1 MAAAQPGGEAKAPT
15 SYYEQLA
22 DMNCHPLNEDTLIRI
37 ERNDPE
43 IDGLRLSAE
52 WQKSGSRVG
61 QAIGGS
67 RDLGGPVKKPILC
80 ELARGLS
87 FNRSIEIM
95 DIVVGRDRL
104 DIIEILAPFIKH
116 NSNLRILG
124 LNGLEFFSMNLLSSV
139 LENRTSNIEHL
150 SLRSIRLEYA
160 DITIL
165 CEVVVKNRLRSLI
178 LDFLSA
184 APSLRALLLTLSHP
198 DCQLEALGLFRCNV
212 RKDAVQNVV
221 QISAVNT
228 SLLHLDLSWSYL
240 TTRAWS
246 AFFTFLRDTLVVLE
260 VLKLDQCNIVDEG
273 ITELI
278 TILTTNTRLREVH
291 GLMCYAKTVWD
302 YCSRM
307 LCSKTCID
315 STFWSNHTIEVFDMD
330 TWYGQDEDGGSVVDD
345 ARIDDVRSSL
355 TMNENENKAEVS
367 QIKIIQA
374 HFSGPN
380 ADVSIFTRMP
390 ETILPF
396 AIEWIGRTRVGLPLM
411 YLVVQDL
418 PTLFHTCHGPHCGER
433 KRKIDATM
441 LVQENSNYK

>member
-67 RDLGGPVKKPILC
+67 RDLGGPVKKPILR

-116 NSNLRILG
+116 N

-212 RKDAVQNVV
+212 CKDAVQNVV

-260 VLKLDQCNIVDEG
+260 VLILDQCNIVDEG

-291 GLMCYAKTVWD
+291 GLMCYAKMVWD

-330 TWYGQDEDGGSVVDD
+330 TW
-345 ARIDDVRSSL
+345 
-355 TMNENENKAEVS
+355 
-367 QIKIIQA
+367 
-374 HFSGPN
+374 
-380 ADVSIFTRMP
+380 
-390 ETILPF
+390 
-396 AIEWIGRTRVGLPLM
+396 
-411 YLVVQDL
+411 
-418 PTLFHTCHGPHCGER
+418 
-433 KRKIDATM
+433 
-441 LVQENSNYK
+441 